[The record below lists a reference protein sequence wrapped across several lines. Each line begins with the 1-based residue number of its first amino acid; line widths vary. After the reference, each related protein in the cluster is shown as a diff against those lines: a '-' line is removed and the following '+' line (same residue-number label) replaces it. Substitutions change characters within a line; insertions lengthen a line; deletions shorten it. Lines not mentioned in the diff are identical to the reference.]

1 VLRSSPW
8 SHPAIAAAAAVALA
22 GLSAC
27 SDGYGAPDSR
37 AIQSLPP
44 ADSRVYRL
52 GVGDKL
58 KVTVFG
64 EQDLSGQFE
73 INAQGN
79 VPMPLIGDI
88 PARGVPAT
96 DLREMIARRLAEGY
110 IKNPKVSVEVVSY
123 RPIYVHGEVRNGG
136 EFAFKNGIKIRDA
149 VAIAGG
155 YTYRAEQKYVLI
167 QREGQAQ
174 DTRIPMPSE
183 VQLMPGDNIRI
194 PERFF

>member
-1 VLRSSPW
+1 M
-8 SHPAIAAAAAVALA
+8 AATAALVA

-27 SDGYGAPDSR
+27 SDGYGSSGATR
-37 AIQSLPP
+37 SLD
-44 ADSRVYRL
+44 AASVGESRVYRL
-52 GVGDKL
+52 GIGDKL

-73 INAQGN
+73 INALGN
-79 VPMPLIGDI
+79 VPMPLIGEV
-88 PARGVPAT
+88 PARGRPAN
-96 DLREMIARRLAEGY
+96 DVRDQIARRLAEGY

-136 EFAFKNGIKIRDA
+136 KFPFESGLKIRDA

-155 YTYRAEQKYVLI
+155 YTYRADQKFVLM
-167 QREGQAQ
+167 QREGEAN
-174 DTRIPMPSE
+174 DVRVPMPSD
-183 VQLMPGDNIRI
+183 VLLMPGDNIRI